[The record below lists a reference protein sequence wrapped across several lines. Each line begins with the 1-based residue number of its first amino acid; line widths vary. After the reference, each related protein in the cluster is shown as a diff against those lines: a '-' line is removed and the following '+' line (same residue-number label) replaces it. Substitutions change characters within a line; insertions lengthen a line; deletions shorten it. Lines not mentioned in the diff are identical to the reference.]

1 MQPERWEGKGKW
13 IALILVG
20 VVVIGLGIYFFLGG
34 KSAKESSPIAEPP
47 EKDAT
52 ALIPK
57 PSSEPAK
64 EPLTAAR
71 VALPDSDDWVRKKTR
86 ELSPDTGWNAW
97 LMHKNLIRRLTA
109 AVVNI
114 SEGKSPR
121 KHLSFLGSQKPF
133 SALKKDG
140 KFLVDHQSYNR
151 YNLVADVF
159 SSVDAAKAVELFKE
173 FKPFFQE
180 AYRELG
186 YPQGE
191 FQEVLTHALKE
202 LLAVPVVEGEVHIK
216 EAILSYWIVD
226 DMLEDLSEAQ
236 KNLLRMGPQ
245 NTRKIQKKLREMG
258 VLLGVAENQLPKS
271 KVIAAKNE

>member
-1 MQPERWEGKGKW
+1 MPPERWEGKGKW
-13 IALILVG
+13 IAPILIG
-20 VVVIGLGIYFFLGG
+20 VVAIGLGIYFFLGG
-34 KSAKESSPIAEPP
+34 KSAKELSPIAEPP

-52 ALIPK
+52 ALTPK

-64 EPLTAAR
+64 EPLPAAR
-71 VALPDSDDWVRKKTR
+71 VALPDSDDWVRKKAQ

-97 LMHKNLIRRLTA
+97 LMNKNLIRRLTA

-140 KFLVDHQSYNR
+140 KVLIDPKSHNR
-151 YNLVADVF
+151 YNLVADVV
-159 SSVDAAKAVELFKE
+159 SSLDAANAVGLFKE
-173 FKPFFQE
+173 FKSLFQE

-191 FQEVLTHALKE
+191 FQAVLTHALKE
-202 LLAVPVVEGEVHIK
+202 LLAVPVVEGEVQIK
-216 EAILSYWIVD
+216 EAILSYWIID
-226 DMLEDLSEAQ
+226 DTLEDLSEAQ
-236 KNLLRMGPQ
+236 KHLLRMGPQ
-245 NTRKIQKKLREMG
+245 NTRKIQKKLREIG
-258 VLLGVAENQLPKS
+258 ILLGVAENQLPKS
-271 KVIAAKNE
+271 KVISAKNE